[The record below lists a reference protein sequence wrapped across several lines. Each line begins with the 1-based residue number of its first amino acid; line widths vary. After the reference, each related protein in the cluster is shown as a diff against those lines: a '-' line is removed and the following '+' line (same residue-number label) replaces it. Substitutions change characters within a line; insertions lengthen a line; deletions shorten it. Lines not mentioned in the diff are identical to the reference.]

1 MGYVNGICQWD
12 MSMKISTNL
21 FNDVG
26 LRKLQ
31 NDTRFH

>member
-1 MGYVNGICQWD
+1 
-12 MSMKISTNL
+12 MKISTNS

-31 NDTRFH
+31 YVKNYNMLQNFISPVTDN